1 MLVSFSKNLQG
12 SKLQEEYKE
21 IERNCILNSFS
32 KEHKVNNYIKK
43 INVLNRN
50 TGIVSNVGDYQSQIS
65 KRSHNNLQKSSTI
78 VNTSIQKGLIP
89 IFITLTLPSRFHP
102 FTSKEVKKR
111 VVFFK
116 NKNFDFK
123 NISTSIKEGYQLLS
137 QTHRSFYKRLKNVD
151 KELTF
156 INCVEYHKSFI
167 PHMHL
172 LLFVRPELVDSVKQ
186 RFLSTI
192 QKFQLTRTDF
202 QVIDND
208 FNIEIVSSYIRKYM
222 FKSLTLKDDTQDVK
236 TNKLT
241 ENRKFDGYLK
251 LFKIRQFRMNQLKLS
266 LEIYNKVYY
275 SLNKEFKTKIIE
287 KITPLKK
294 SLFQFIMENIK
305 ITKRVIS
312 VSSLTLQQSQFSLNN
327 TPKIFEVIVNSI
339 KNTNISKVVN
349 LLIYQTIDDEKR
361 LIYNKQDFQVL
372 TT

>member
-1 MLVSFSKNLQG
+1 MKIDIVDLEENLQYLDQYIELRN
-12 SKLQEEYKE
+12 SFTDKLLCEKVTMQDTKEWIKNTQLCIKIATQNSLILGVVILYMDKENEITVFVKEQNKGLGNLLLLE
-21 IERNCILNSFS
+21 IE
-32 KEHKVNNYIKK
+32 K
-43 INVLNRN
+43 
-50 TGIVSNVGDYQSQIS
+50 
-65 KRSHNNLQKSSTI
+65 
-78 VNTSIQKGLIP
+78 
-89 IFITLTLPSRFHP
+89 FII
-102 FTSKEVKKR
+102 
-111 VVFFK
+111 FFK
-116 NKNFDFK
+116 
-123 NISTSIKEGYQLLS
+123 I
-137 QTHRSFYKRLKNVD
+137 D

-172 LLFVRPELVDSVKQ
+172 LLFVKPELVDKVKQ

-192 QKFQLTRTDF
+192 QKYQLTRTDF

-339 KNTNISKVVN
+339 KKTTTSKVVN

-372 TT
+372 TI